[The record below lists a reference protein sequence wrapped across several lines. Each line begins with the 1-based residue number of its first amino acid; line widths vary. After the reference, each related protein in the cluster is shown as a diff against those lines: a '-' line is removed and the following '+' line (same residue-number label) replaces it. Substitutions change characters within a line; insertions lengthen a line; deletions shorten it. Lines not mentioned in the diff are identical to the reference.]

1 VSLLEESRCKRA
13 VVDIMRDLKKKWR
26 VGFFYGWLDT
36 GFLWLFLFS
45 SLHVVSY
52 AGTDILGISVWF
64 TTCDM
69 VFLLFFVYLCI
80 RLNDLYSA
88 NEKVSGKTAFCYW
101 DKGMNSF
108 GFEVV

>member
-13 VVDIMRDLKKKWR
+13 VVDIMRDLKKWR
-26 VGFFYGWLDT
+26 VGVFYGWLDT
-36 GFLWLFLFS
+36 GFLWFFLFS

-88 NEKVSGKTAFCYW
+88 NEKSVGQNCVSLLGQ
-101 DKGMNSF
+101 GN
-108 GFEVV
+108 E